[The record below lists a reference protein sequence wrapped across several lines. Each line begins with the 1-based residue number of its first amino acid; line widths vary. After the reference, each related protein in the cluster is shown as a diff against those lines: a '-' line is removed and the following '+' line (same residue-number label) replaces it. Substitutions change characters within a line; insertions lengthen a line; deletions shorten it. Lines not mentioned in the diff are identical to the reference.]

1 MTIEATVEDVRAL
14 LELAKA
20 DRVAHQPA
28 TEMRRPSREAAARRV
43 PPPLMDRYQ
52 LLLHGGSTPVIVAI
66 ERGACSGCHVLLPVM
81 LEHRASRSTAIHT
94 CPHCR
99 RMLYA
104 PQLVRP
110 ASDADAEAPARPASP
125 KPTGK
130 RSG

>member
-20 DRVAHQPA
+20 DRVADQGASETRPA
-28 TEMRRPSREAAARRV
+28 SRGATARRV
-43 PPPLMDRYQ
+43 PTALLDRYQ
-52 LLLHGGSTPVIVAI
+52 LLLHGGRTPVIVAI
-66 ERGACSGCHVLLPVM
+66 ERGACSGCHVRLPVM
-81 LEHRASRSTAIHT
+81 LEQKASRSTAIHT

-110 ASDADAEAPARPASP
+110 ASDADVEEPARPASP
-125 KPTGK
+125 KSAGK
-130 RSG
+130 RSR

>member
-28 TEMRRPSREAAARRV
+28 SEMCRPSREATARRV
-43 PPPLMDRYQ
+43 PSPLLDRYQ
-52 LLLHGGSTPVIVAI
+52 LLLRGGRTPVIVAI

-81 LEHRASRSTAIHT
+81 LEHRARRSTAIHT

-110 ASDADAEAPARPASP
+110 DSNADVEGAARPASR
-125 KPTGK
+125 KSARK